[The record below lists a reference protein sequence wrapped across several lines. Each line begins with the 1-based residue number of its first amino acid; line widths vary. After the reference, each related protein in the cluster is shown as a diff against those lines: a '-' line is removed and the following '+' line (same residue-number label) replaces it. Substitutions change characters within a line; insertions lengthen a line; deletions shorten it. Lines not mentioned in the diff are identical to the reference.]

1 MPKQTLY
8 TVSSTEDF
16 VRSLIARG
24 LEGIQLNEGCL
35 GIGDWVLI
43 APRETQWN
51 FVIREKFL
59 NEWQSA
65 HTIRKCKKI
74 SKAILKEIE
83 KNMEVELC

>member
-24 LEGIQLNEGCL
+24 WDSIQLNEGCL
-35 GIGDWVLI
+35 GIGDLVLI

-51 FVIREKFL
+51 FVIREKYL
-59 NEWQSA
+59 NEWSSA
-65 HTIRKCKKI
+65 QTIRKCRKL
-74 SKAILKEIE
+74 SNAILKEIE
-83 KNMEVELC
+83 KSKEE

>member
-16 VRSLIARG
+16 IRSLSARDW
-24 LEGIQLNEGCL
+24 ECIQLNEGSL
-35 GIGDWVLI
+35 GIGDWVCI
-43 APRETQWN
+43 APTDHQWN

-59 NEWQSA
+59 NEWSSA
-65 HTIRKCKKI
+65 QTIRKCRKL

-83 KNMEVELC
+83 MSREEELC